1 MHLDLAYGTGKMTA
15 ELGWGRV
22 LGTLDIADTPPLPD
36 IDVAIQDAL
45 DRPAGLAADPFA
57 AMKPGDRVTVVVSDS
72 FRKTR
77 VERVLP
83 HLLSRMSAAGVRDED
98 ITFLYATGTHRGP
111 TPAEAEAI
119 LGPEVFR
126 RFGARAVT
134 HDPRDDASLVHLGTT
149 SRGTPVRLNRLV
161 VETDHLVVTGTV
173 VLHYFGGFGGGR
185 KALLPGVA
193 GVDAIAANH
202 AMNLHPT
209 EDTLDPAVRIA
220 TLDGNPV
227 AEDMLE
233 GALMVPVRLL
243 VNTVLDRNGEIA
255 GVFAGDLV
263 AAHRDACAF
272 AARLYR
278 APIREQADLVIA
290 AAGNTRNFVQTHKA
304 LYNAHQAMKPGGRI
318 VLLARCEEGLGGEQ
332 FTQWLRLG
340 SRAAIIARLRV
351 QSEIN
356 GQTALSTIEKAPNAI
371 LVTDMPEGE
380 VAKLGAGR
388 AETLGQALEIARGQ
402 LPPEPTVYIMPAAAY
417 TVPVQEA

>member
-1 MHLDLAYGTGKMTA
+1 MTA

-22 LGTLDIADTPPLPD
+22 LGTLDIANTPPLPD
-36 IDVAIQDAL
+36 IDAAINDAL
-45 DRPAGLAADPFA
+45 DRPTGLAADPFA

-72 FRKTR
+72 FRKTHI
-77 VERVLP
+77 ERVLP
-83 HLLSRMSAAGVRDED
+83 HLLRRMGAAGVRDED

-134 HDPRDDASLVHLGTT
+134 HDPRDDAGLVHLGTT

-161 VETDHLVVTGTV
+161 VETDHLVVTGSV

-193 GVDAIAANH
+193 SVDAIAANH

-209 EDTLDPAVRIA
+209 EDALDPAVCIA

-243 VNTVLDRNGEIA
+243 VNTVLDRYGEIA

-318 VLLARCEEGLGGEQ
+318 ILLARCEEGLGGEQ

-340 SRAAIIARLRV
+340 NRAAIIARLRV

-356 GQTALSTIEKAPNAI
+356 GQTALSTIEKAPSAI
-371 LVTDMPEGE
+371 FVTDMPEGE
-380 VAKLGAGR
+380 VAKLGAQR
-388 AETLGQALEIARGQ
+388 TDTLGQALELVRAQ
-402 LPPEPTVYIMPAAAY
+402 LPPDPSVHVMPAAAY
-417 TVPVQEA
+417 TVPEGI